1 MTRIIECTRCG
12 GSTQDWDIH
21 YDGLCGECVLEVGD
35 FMNEDKQGHRPQRE
49 RIHDATD
56 NNHGRLQGT

>member
-1 MTRIIECTRCG
+1 MTRIKECTRCG

-35 FMNEDKQGHRPQRE
+35 FMNEDNQGAETPKGEDTRYGQR
-49 RIHDATD
+49 D
-56 NNHGRLQGT
+56 